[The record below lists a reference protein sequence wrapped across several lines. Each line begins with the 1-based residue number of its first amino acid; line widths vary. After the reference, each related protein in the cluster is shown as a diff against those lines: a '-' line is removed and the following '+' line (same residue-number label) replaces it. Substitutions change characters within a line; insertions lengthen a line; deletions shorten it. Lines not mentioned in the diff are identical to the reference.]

1 MKKNSK
7 NITALTLLLAASLLM
22 SACNSSSLESTK
34 TGEKESE
41 ETTEETERE
50 ETDATKE
57 AEKDESEKT
66 EATTEESEV
75 TTEETTEET
84 TTETSEE
91 TTEATT
97 ETSADKS
104 VDDSKLPGL
113 YASALDEILYHL
125 SGNLAEE
132 DAYSYIGIDE
142 VAINGYYSEN
152 NVMDKVGYIFRDLN
166 EDGTKELLVLD
177 KSEYNDGYGYMVL
190 AIFYLDNNTP
200 KILTEGWARNQL
212 YLLND
217 NTFLNYGSSG
227 FAYQTISV
235 FRYNEDL
242 EQDMLYSF
250 FTDYEDPDDRE
261 SIIRWYEKKGDEVID
276 HGPIEAYD
284 PEYEVADF
292 NKIEDFKPFS
302 MLPHKYQAVVKDCTY
317 EEAAALCEAM
327 GGHLVTIKNPQEAA
341 IVTALVSMNS
351 EFGSFFV
358 DPSCADRDF
367 LWKYDADQSYDSYM
381 VSISGEDGS
390 LYIMQTSDDPV
401 GENKD
406 MSGFIGFICE
416 IDY

>member
-1 MKKNSK
+1 MKKDSK
-7 NITALTLLLAASLLM
+7 NIKVLTLLLAASLLM
-22 SACNSSSLESTK
+22 SACDSSSLESTK
-34 TGEKESE
+34 NGERESE
-41 ETTEETERE
+41 ETVEETERE

-57 AEKDESEKT
+57 AQRESS
-66 EATTEESEV
+66 EE
-75 TTEETTEET
+75 TEETTEE
-84 TTETSEE
+84 SEE

-97 ETSADKS
+97 EETAEVTDEESSADN
-104 VDDSKLPGL
+104 PGL

-166 EDGTKELLVLD
+166 KDGTKELLVLD

-292 NKIEDFKPFS
+292 DKIEDYTPFS
-302 MLPHKYQAVVKDCTY
+302 RLPHKYQAVVRDCTY
-317 EEAAALCEAM
+317 KEATEFCEAM

-367 LWKYDADQSYDSYM
+367 LWKYDADQSYDTYM
-381 VSISGEDGS
+381 VSVSGEDGS

>member
-1 MKKNSK
+1 MKKNSR

-84 TTETSEE
+84 
-91 TTEATT
+91 TT

-292 NKIEDFKPFS
+292 DKIEDYTPFS
-302 MLPHKYQAVVKDCTY
+302 RLPHKYQAVVRDCTY
-317 EEAAALCEAM
+317 KEATEFCEAM

-367 LWKYDADQSYDSYM
+367 LWKYDADQSYDTYM

-390 LYIMQTSDDPV
+390 LFIMQTSDDPV